1 MILFNRSSL
10 SGDHAIDFNI
20 KNERP
25 SAVVENKSIL
35 TTLSNYSL
43 QKSPSSLCKIGALHA
58 RSRFKEMKAQSLD
71 KLILGHL
78 NINSIRNKYEALKF
92 IIGHNIDIFLISET
106 KLDDSFPTAQFL
118 IKGFSAPY
126 RCDRN
131 SKGGGLLL
139 YIREDIPSKILTYS
153 SNCDIDTLL
162 VEVNVSKRKWL
173 LNGSY
178 NPNKRQ
184 ISHHLECL
192 NSLFD
197 EHSKKYENFAFIGYF
212 NVNTSDSSIKEF
224 SNLDRL
230 KNLINEPTCYKTLK
244 NQPAL
249 I

>member
-25 SAVVENKSIL
+25 SAVVENKSVL

-153 SNCDIDTLL
+153 SNCAIETLL
-162 VEVNVSKRKWL
+162 VE
-173 LNGSY
+173 
-178 NPNKRQ
+178 
-184 ISHHLECL
+184 I
-192 NSLFD
+192 
-197 EHSKKYENFAFIGYF
+197 
-212 NVNTSDSSIKEF
+212 
-224 SNLDRL
+224 NLM
-230 KNLINEPTCYKTLK
+230 
-244 NQPAL
+244 
-249 I
+249 